1 LKIFT
6 SIVKGILEHYRI
18 KKNKGITGIQ
28 ILLLSILFIVVASII
43 LLGVVLFNLY
53 FQKSTAEFEE
63 GLEVTPAQL
72 NVNDEDAKPV
82 TLKKIPSC
90 TSSSWSCG
98 LFGECSGSGQQT
110 RNCILIDTKCSNP
123 DLIKPGTVQ
132 SCTSD
137 IDDDGKKRSRKREN
151 EEEPQEQQICTP
163 TTEVCDSRDNDCDDE
178 IDENLIISTS
188 ELGACSINTETCIEG
203 VYTPNNEYNPIA
215 EICNNIDDNCDGI
228 VDEGITCVCNPGETR
243 SCGENDIGACS
254 YGTQT
259 CQSDHRWNICI
270 GEMLPSN
277 EICDN
282 IDNDCDDEIDENLI
296 RSTSELGAC
305 SINTETCIEGVYTPN
320 NEYNPIAEICNNI
333 DDNCDGIVDE
343 GNVCVFYTQSDVK
356 VLVMSYF
363 PLQGSNLDQSI
374 TGISD
379 SLSSIRNKV
388 IQLTTNTVN
397 ALTQGST
404 YHLYKDSNSESFL
417 KYTVID
423 NKEFLKQEPVS
434 TNEIPWNPGIFRPD
448 YHLMLSND
456 VDICDY
462 VDNQGVKE
470 VWIWGYHFGIIEPS
484 ESNMAMGTASEAYWN
499 HGSYGDVSNSE
510 EIDDLPTCTKSY
522 TLYNYNYARGLGE
535 ALENH
540 GHHIE
545 SMFRFVDISLWNKF
559 QYPYGE
565 PIPTVNSC
573 GWTHS
578 GPNTKEQYEPGWTSE
593 TTVKSNCEDWHPDG
607 SGEVKDVNCHTWYGE
622 TCLENGGVDFK
633 IWWMQNIPGLNNG
646 LTYQGKE
653 IKNWWIF
660 IADFDQAI
668 SQGKSLTS

>member
-1 LKIFT
+1 MKIFT

-178 IDENLIISTS
+178 IDENLII
-188 ELGACSINTETCIEG
+188 
-203 VYTPNNEYNPIA
+203 
-215 EICNNIDDNCDGI
+215 
-228 VDEGITCVCNPGETR
+228 
-243 SCGENDIGACS
+243 
-254 YGTQT
+254 
-259 CQSDHRWNICI
+259 
-270 GEMLPSN
+270 
-277 EICDN
+277 
-282 IDNDCDDEIDENLI
+282 
-296 RSTSELGAC
+296 STSELGAC

>member
-228 VDEGITCVCNPGETR
+228 VDEG
-243 SCGENDIGACS
+243 
-254 YGTQT
+254 
-259 CQSDHRWNICI
+259 
-270 GEMLPSN
+270 
-277 EICDN
+277 
-282 IDNDCDDEIDENLI
+282 
-296 RSTSELGAC
+296 
-305 SINTETCIEGVYTPN
+305 
-320 NEYNPIAEICNNI
+320 
-333 DDNCDGIVDE
+333 
-343 GNVCVFYTQSDVK
+343 NVCVFYTQSDVK

-388 IQLTTNTVN
+388 SQLTTNTVN